1 MLDSHFFSVNCAI
14 IAQVERNHHISSRR
28 FAAIPLKG
36 TKRRNETKATDIMD
50 STQAASSNHAKGE
63 IELLSLSEAEIKDCI
78 DLRKLL
84 DALAEGFKALS
95 GGRVVIPARP
105 QLDIPNAG
113 YSLAMPAWTAG
124 MHLTV
129 KLVNVFEGNIA
140 RGMPSHLATIHLFD
154 PETGMP
160 VCIMDGTYIT
170 AVRTSGSAVLSVREL
185 ARRDARVATVVGAG
199 VQASQHLNLLPLV
212 RDFEEIRVFSK
223 NFADAQALAS
233 RHAGVTAVADIEAAV
248 RSSDVVCLATHSYVP
263 AISAEWVQ
271 PGTHVSSV
279 GVAPPGGELP
289 IDLIARGS
297 LFVEARD
304 AFAPTPV
311 GCCELADIDPA
322 AGTDLG
328 AMLLGRRPGRTS
340 DRQITIYKA
349 MGVAMEDMVAADLAY
364 REARRRGVGR
374 AMFL

>member
-1 MLDSHFFSVNCAI
+1 
-14 IAQVERNHHISSRR
+14 
-28 FAAIPLKG
+28 
-36 TKRRNETKATDIMD
+36 MD
-50 STQAASSNHAKGE
+50 DTRTSSSNHAKGE
-63 IELLSLSEAEIKDCI
+63 IELLWLSEAEVRDCI
-78 DLRKLL
+78 DLRELL

-95 GGRVVIPARP
+95 DGRVVIPARP
-105 QLDIPNAG
+105 QLDIPDAG
-113 YSLAMPAWTAG
+113 YSLAMPAWMAG

-140 RGMPSHLATIHLFD
+140 RGIPSHLATIHLFD

-185 ARRDARVATVVGAG
+185 ARRDARIATVVGAG
-199 VQASQHLNLLPLV
+199 VQASQHLHLLPLV
-212 RDFEEIRVFSK
+212 RDFDEIRVFSK
-223 NFADAQALAS
+223 TFADAQALAS
-233 RHAGVTAVADIEAAV
+233 RHPRVTAVADLEAAV

-263 AISAEWVQ
+263 AISADWVQ

-297 LFVEARD
+297 LFVEARE

-311 GCCELADIDPA
+311 GCCELADIDPES
-322 AGTDLG
+322 GTDLG

-340 DRQITIYKA
+340 DQQITIYKA
-349 MGVAMEDMVAADLAY
+349 MGVAMEDMVAADLAF
-364 REARRRGVGR
+364 REAKRRGIGR
-374 AMFL
+374 NISL

>member
-1 MLDSHFFSVNCAI
+1 MTITQMN
-14 IAQVERNHHISSRR
+14 QNQHISSHQI
-28 FAAIPLKG
+28 AAIPFERHSPPG
-36 TKRRNETKATDIMD
+36 RPKAISIMD
-50 STQAASSNHAKGE
+50 DTRTSSSNHAKGE
-63 IELLSLSEAEIKDCI
+63 IELLWLSEAEVRDCI
-78 DLRKLL
+78 DLRELL

-95 GGRVVIPARP
+95 DGRVVIPARP
-105 QLDIPNAG
+105 QLDIPDAG
-113 YSLAMPAWTAG
+113 YSLAMPAWMAG

-140 RGMPSHLATIHLFD
+140 RGIPSHLATIHLFD

-185 ARRDARVATVVGAG
+185 ARRDARIATVVGAG
-199 VQASQHLNLLPLV
+199 VQASQHLHLLPLV
-212 RDFEEIRVFSK
+212 RDFDEIRVFSK
-223 NFADAQALAS
+223 TFADAQALAS
-233 RHAGVTAVADIEAAV
+233 RHPRVTAVADLEAAV

-263 AISAEWVQ
+263 AISADWVQ

-297 LFVEARD
+297 LFVEARE

-311 GCCELADIDPA
+311 GCCELADIDPES
-322 AGTDLG
+322 GTDLG

-340 DRQITIYKA
+340 DQQITIYKA
-349 MGVAMEDMVAADLAY
+349 MGVAMEDMVAADLAF
-364 REARRRGVGR
+364 REAKRRGIGR
-374 AMFL
+374 NISL